1 MQISFL
7 LLLYVSLIIFSHML
21 IRVVIML
28 RILHSYMSVLRTT
41 IHISSLSPTTN
52 KLQPYA
58 LCTVDSPMVATV
70 IRLPL
75 RRIHRLV
82 SSTQRTSK
90 QRVNRMCD
98 LHCSIELKTWNVRP
112 NFPLYSLPGI
122 FSKLEKV

>member
-1 MQISFL
+1 MMQISFF
-7 LLLYVSLIIFSHML
+7 LLLYTSLIIFSHVDKSSYNIAYSL
-21 IRVVIML
+21 G
-28 RILHSYMSVLRTT
+28 SYMSVLRTT
-41 IHISSLSPTTN
+41 IHISSSSCPTTN

-58 LCTVDSPMVATV
+58 LCTVDSPMVDTV

-98 LHCSIELKTWNVRP
+98 LRCSIELKT
-112 NFPLYSLPGI
+112 
-122 FSKLEKV
+122 